1 VSKVRGNFKGD
12 NMNGNGGLEVQI
24 FDYFIK
30 HDDKNV
36 RKLVLDTVEALAV
49 KVRSQLNTISPFY
62 QDFDIGNLASKA
74 DNCWV
79 AFGPRKNKYRKW
91 AHQTISINSQ
101 GIDIFVNIE
110 TKPATDRLKEKINEE
125 RQTFRK
131 MILDLIFN
139 LPLTIQVE
147 ERINRQASIYDYH
160 LIARI
165 ESKYL
170 KDPIVGLRS
179 LEYLEYLLDKIT
191 FPYLTVRKH
200 IDRDAVLNLLEKDRG
215 NNLITHILNIM
226 RSFHPF
232 VKFINGTDFVV

>member
-1 VSKVRGNFKGD
+1 
-12 NMNGNGGLEVQI
+12 MNGNVNLEVQI

-30 HDDKNV
+30 HGDKNA
-36 RKLVLDTVEALAV
+36 RKLVLDTVEVLAV

-101 GIDIFVNIE
+101 GVDIFVNIE

-165 ESKYL
+165 ESRYL
-170 KDPIVGLRS
+170 KDPMVGLRS
-179 LEYLEYLLDKIT
+179 LEYLEYLLDKIPL
-191 FPYLTVRKH
+191 PYLTVRKH
-200 IDRDAVLNLLEKDRG
+200 IERDLVLNLSEKDQG
-215 NNLITHILNIM
+215 NTLVTQIVDIM
-226 RSFHPF
+226 RAFHPF
-232 VKFINGTDFVV
+232 VKFINSTDFVV